1 MTMAL
6 NKNDDD
12 DDDEDDH
19 AYDDIV
25 IPDNSLRHDPLE
37 FILKTCYTQNLGT
50 IHSGRR
56 FT

>member
-12 DDDEDDH
+12 DDDGEDDH

-25 IPDNSLRHDPLE
+25 ILDNSLRHDRLE
-37 FILKTCYTQNLGT
+37 FL
-50 IHSGRR
+50 S
-56 FT
+56 

>member
-12 DDDEDDH
+12 DDDDDEDDR

-25 IPDNSLRHDPLE
+25 IPDHSLRHDPLE
-37 FILKTCYTQNLGT
+37 FLLKTCYTQT
-50 IHSGRR
+50 
-56 FT
+56 